1 MLQGSPQFTPRQ
13 LLEAGRRAEA
23 EGKLADADQLYRHL
37 ADHFAYT
44 AEAAEARNGL
54 GRIGGGPAQQVWS
67 GNGGDMPASWP
78 TALDR
83 SEPAQQRSV
92 KSRRVA
98 AERNYLAGRAIAWLF
113 SILGW
118 VAVAAGAGAALLPLA
133 SDPSSWQRTLPSVL
147 TAPLAMATPMA
158 GVALAAAG
166 IALIFLAQLAFALFD
181 QADASRE
188 LLALER
194 ARQRAERG

>member
-1 MLQGSPQFTPRQ
+1 MAQGSPQFTPRQ

-23 EGKLADADQLYRHL
+23 EGKLGDADQLYRHL

-54 GRIGGGPAQQVWS
+54 GRISGGSNQQAW
-67 GNGGDMPASWP
+67 GANGGDMPASWP
-78 TALDR
+78 TALGR
-83 SEPAQQRSV
+83 NETAQQKLSRS
-92 KSRRVA
+92 RPVA
-98 AERNYLAGRAIAWLF
+98 PERNYLAGRVIAWLL

-118 VAVAAGAGAALLPLA
+118 FAAATGAGVSMLSLVTDL
-133 SDPSSWQRTLPSVL
+133 SSWQTALPPALKSQM
-147 TAPLAMATPMA
+147 AMATPSA

-166 IALIFLAQLAFALFD
+166 IAMVFLAQLAFALFD
-181 QADASRE
+181 QADAARE

-194 ARQRAERG
+194 AKHRGERG